1 MTGTIPVSIPIL
13 WNKREFMKIYDNVL
27 EMVGHTP
34 LLRLNKIAEI
44 FGGTPVLAKVEKN
57 NPAGSTKDRVAKN
70 MIEQAEKKGLL
81 KEGALIIEPT
91 SGNTGVGLAMVA
103 AVKGYKLIL
112 TMPASM
118 SVERQMLL
126 SALGAKIVLT
136 DAEEG
141 MAGAVAKAE
150 ELLRK
155 NSGAF
160 MPSQFD
166 NPDNPDAHITTA
178 AEIWED
184 TDGTVDAFVACI
196 GTGGTLSGTG
206 KYLKQ
211 YNPKIK
217 VIGVE
222 PAESPLI
229 TKGVAGAHGIQG
241 IGSNFIPKNYDAS
254 VCDEVLTVK
263 TEDAYRFGRELA
275 QKEGLLCGI
284 SSGAAL
290 CAAVEV
296 AHRPEMQGKNIVV
309 ILPDTGERYLSTP
322 MFKE

>member
-1 MTGTIPVSIPIL
+1 M
-13 WNKREFMKIYDNVL
+13 IYNSVL

-34 LLRLNKIAEI
+34 LLRLNRIAEI
-44 FGGTPVLAKVEKN
+44 YGGTPVLAKVEKN
-57 NPAGSTKDRVAKN
+57 NPAGSAKDRVAKN
-70 MIEQAEKKGLL
+70 MVEEAEKKGLL

-126 SALGAKIVLT
+126 KALGAQIVLT
-136 DAEEG
+136 DAEAG
-141 MAGAVAKAE
+141 MAGAVKKAE
-150 ELLRK
+150 ELMRE
-155 NSGAF
+155 NPGAF

-166 NPDNPDAHITTA
+166 NPDNPAAHVTTA
-178 AEIWED
+178 EEIWED
-184 TDGTVDAFVACI
+184 TEHKVDVFVACI
-196 GTGGTLSGTG
+196 GTGGTLSGNG

-211 YNPKIK
+211 YDPEIK

-229 TKGVAGAHGIQG
+229 TKGIAGAHGIQG

-254 VCDEVLTVK
+254 VCDEVLTVS
-263 TEDAYRFGRELA
+263 TGDAYAFGRALA

-296 AHRPEMQGKNIVV
+296 AKRPEMQGKNIVV
-309 ILPDTGERYLSTP
+309 LLPDTGERYLSTP